1 MVVETFSQRKN
12 FTPHPLENKVKALKI
27 LITGASGLS
36 GSKIAELA
44 IKQGHL
50 VYSGFN
56 EHEPAFGNPVKLDIT
71 NKGVVDKTLEHLKP
85 GVVIH
90 AAALTDID
98 KCETNKELAWK
109 INYEG
114 TLNIAKA
121 TNKTESF
128 LIYFSTDY
136 IFDGEKGLYREE
148 DPPNPINH
156 YGYTKLKGEEVVKEY
171 GGDGEWTICRPSV
184 IYGTRPATGKV
195 NFALWVLEKL
205 RKGDEIKVLTD
216 QYISPTLNTNLANMI
231 LEVAERKLCGVYHL
245 AGASRISRFKFA
257 QMLADILGL
266 NKNLIKPATFTEMRW
281 LAKRPKDPSLNV
293 SKATRTLTHKPVKIE
308 KALKKLKTEL
318 IR

>member
-1 MVVETFSQRKN
+1 M
-12 FTPHPLENKVKALKI
+12 KALKM

-50 VYSGFN
+50 IYSGFN
-56 EHEPAFGNPVKLDIT
+56 EHEPPFGNPVKLNIT
-71 NKGVVDKTLEHLKP
+71 NKDAVDKTLEHLKP
-85 GVVIH
+85 DTVIH
-90 AAALTDID
+90 AAALTNVD

-121 TNKTESF
+121 TNKTGSF

-136 IFDGEKGLYREE
+136 IFDGKKGLYHEE

-156 YGYTKLKGEEVVKEY
+156 YGYTKLKGEEAVKEY
-171 GGDGEWTICRPSV
+171 GGEWTICRPSV

-205 RKGDEIKVLTD
+205 RKYEEIKVLTD
-216 QYISPTLNTNLANMI
+216 QYVSPTLNTNLATMI

-257 QMLADILGL
+257 QMLADIFSL
-266 NKNLIKPATFTEMRW
+266 NKNLIKPATFTEMCW
-281 LAKRPKDPSLNV
+281 LAKRPKDSSLNV
-293 SKATRTLTHKPVKIE
+293 SKATRTLTHKPMKIE

-318 IR
+318 TR